1 MQRSTILCLRCKLF
15 YQSGAPHV
23 LQDQMISDEEIDEDD
38 VQDISSVDE
47 QSACS
52 IPLLA
57 NYSSKRIQITTI
69 ESVGH
74 NSSSI
79 G

>member
-1 MQRSTILCLRCKLF
+1 
-15 YQSGAPHV
+15 
-23 LQDQMISDEEIDEDD
+23 MISDEEIDEDD